1 MIVGYDVYMT
11 KAGYALQAKLFA
23 QGGVLEITRVEIG
36 SGVLPQDADWR
47 TLTGLVERRAAA
59 VSTAPV
65 RKDCTVSLEI
75 EYRSDLDGGAEEP
88 FQINEFGV
96 FAIGAEGQ
104 EALILYGDLSD
115 CPDTAVPLKYGGC
128 VRRYPVLMVVGPE
141 AGAKLDYPA
150 GAWATHQELAQAVA
164 SHDGDA
170 KAHPHLLG
178 LYAGADA
185 RLSLLELMYNTD
197 VSGNPFTV
205 TFESLT
211 GLVATGVWNASQGRL
226 EF

>member
-1 MIVGYDVYMT
+1 MGYNVYMT

-23 QGGVLEITRVEIG
+23 EGGELEITRVEVG
-36 SGVLPQDADWR
+36 SGVLPEDADWR
-47 TLTGLVERRAAA
+47 TLTGLVQSRATATSTDPLRR
-59 VSTAPV
+59 
-65 RKDCTVSLEI
+65 DCTVSLEI
-75 EYRSDLDGGAEEP
+75 EYRADLSETEEP

-96 FAIGAEGQ
+96 FAVGAEGA

-128 VRRYPVLMVVGPE
+128 VRRYPVLMEIGPD
-141 AGAKLDYPA
+141 ANAKLGYPA
-150 GAWATHQELAQAVA
+150 GAWATHEELAGAIADHNADPQ
-164 SHDGDA
+164 
-170 KAHPHLLG
+170 AHPYLLG
-178 LYAGADA
+178 LNAGIDA
-185 RLSLLELMYNTD
+185 RLALIELMYNTN

-211 GLVATGVWNASQGRL
+211 GLVCTGVWNAALGRL